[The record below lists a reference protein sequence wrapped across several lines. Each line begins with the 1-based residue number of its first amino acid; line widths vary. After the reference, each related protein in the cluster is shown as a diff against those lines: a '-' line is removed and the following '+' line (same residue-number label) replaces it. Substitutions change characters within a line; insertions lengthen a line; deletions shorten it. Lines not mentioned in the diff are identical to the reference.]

1 MKANPFISNKYRAFI
16 ILIVM
21 LYSLHNFAQ
30 KDIPAD
36 YCINSNEIEL
46 FNQLNRLIDEYGKME
61 LELSAS
67 LSYVAHVHVND
78 LLINRPDTSVCNLS
92 SWSGNGDWTACCHN
106 PYVPQQDCMWDKP
119 KELTTYPYR
128 GYELVS
134 YFEDD
139 FTIDSVLKLWST
151 SKVVLDMIL
160 TEHPFSNAKRYNSNQ
175 VSRDKLVVVAHPEL
189 KGLKKGF
196 PKSLKGVSYLGFSGI
211 TRFQQDVEFYFE
223 TENVQPEL
231 IGRVDDVTLMRI
243 VTEQS
248 ACFSVMPYRAVVES
262 IKAKRLALI
271 GELGKGHN
279 VGIWATYPVVSPSA
293 PMVKRVLK
301 SYFKRKS

>member
-1 MKANPFISNKYRAFI
+1 MNRLK
-16 ILIVM
+16 
-21 LYSLHNFAQ
+21 
-30 KDIPAD
+30 
-36 YCINSNEIEL
+36 
-46 FNQLNRLIDEYGKME
+46 FNQLYYFYVVAKEGSIKAASKKLHLTQPTISAQIKQLEEELGHELFERKHRK
-61 LELSAS
+61 LELNPIGKVALKQSEAIFEMANHLQESLLSEGAQPIRDQFRVGAIQS
-67 LSYVAHVHVND
+67 LSNSFIYEFSPQLWADRTIQMEVHQGS
-78 LLINRPDTSVCNLS
+78 L
-92 SWSGNGDWTACCHN
+92 
-106 PYVPQQDCMWDKP
+106 
-119 KELTTYPYR
+119 KELIQLLDA
-128 GYELVS
+128 GE
-134 YFEDD
+134 
-139 FTIDSVLKLWST
+139 
-151 SKVVLDMIL
+151 LDMIL

-175 VSRDKLVVVAHPEL
+175 V
-189 KGLKKGF
+189 